1 MDNINFY
8 KFRSCNELNFEGLE
22 KESIYFSPLNKL
34 NDIFEGRYDID
45 EKISDEFIGKLSRRL
60 VCCLAKGDE
69 SIIHNNHYMWTHYA
83 DEHKGFC
90 IEYNAHVL
98 NGFKP
103 YSLRDN
109 YIQQNVWMPIKYTDS
124 YTEPINVGDDLDVKL
139 VDLISHKN
147 ISFEHEKEIR
157 LVLHTTNPYD
167 NKRVVKGSIKAVYLG
182 CRISIEDKMRLIYL
196 ASKLEIACYQMYI
209 GNSSYTLKAIP
220 INIKFS
226 DLCMVNPQTC
236 QLIKNVEECVNSQ

>member
-124 YTEPINVGDDLDVKL
+124 YAESIRVGDNLDVKL
-139 VDLISHKN
+139 ADLIRHKN
-147 ISFEHEKEIR
+147 TSFEHEQEIR
-157 LVLHTTNPYD
+157 LVLHAIDPTD
-167 NKRVVKGSIKAVYLG
+167 NKREVKKSINAIYLG
-182 CRISIEDKMRLIYL
+182 CKISVENKMKLIL
-196 ASKLEIACYQMYI
+196 L
-209 GNSSYTLKAIP
+209 P
-220 INIKFS
+220 FS
-226 DLCMVNPQTC
+226 P
-236 QLIKNVEECVNSQ
+236 

>member
-1 MDNINFY
+1 MRIF
-8 KFRSCNELNFEGLE
+8 KFRSCNELNFKGLE
-22 KESIYFSPLNKL
+22 NETIYFSQLNKL
-34 NDIFEGRYDID
+34 NDIFEGRYEID
-45 EKISDEFIGKLSRRL
+45 EKITDKFDQKLGRRL
-60 VCCLAKGDE
+60 VCCLSTGDE
-69 SIIHNNHYMWTHYA
+69 SFIYNNHHMWTHYA
-83 DEHKGFC
+83 DAHKGFC
-90 IEYNAHVL
+90 IEYNEHIF
-98 NGFKP
+98 NGFKQ
-103 YSLRDN
+103 YDN
-109 YIQQNVWMPIKYTDS
+109 NIQQNVWMPIKYTDS